1 VSQAPP
7 QLARLIRPASA
18 LVLTILA
25 VLGPGHSYAAMGRPT
40 PQQTEDA
47 FIKAAQAAA
56 GAGDVNS
63 AVAYYRR
70 AAESAPKDPAP
81 LAALG
86 DLMARSGN
94 LGGAVEAYR
103 AAAARAPADWRY
115 DLELG
120 RLALRLNRPQD
131 ALAHFETVR
140 REHPEPAAWNGLG
153 VCYDLMGDHTRA
165 QGAYA
170 EGLKAA
176 PGDATLRN
184 NLGLSQA
191 LAGQFPEAIAT
202 LTALASSPQASSR
215 YRLNLALAYGLAGD
229 DEKAAAAAREDLGQS
244 DIDSNR
250 RYYQTLRALGDR
262 ARSEAILGAG
272 TSNGPTPISQ
282 GPQPH

>member
-1 VSQAPP
+1 MTRCA
-7 QLARLIRPASA
+7 AA
-18 LVLTILA
+18 LVAA
-25 VLGPGHSYAAMGRPT
+25 VLGLLGPGRALAAMGRAS

-56 GAGDVNS
+56 GAGDLNS

-70 AAESAPKDPAP
+70 AAEAAPKDPAP

-86 DLMARSGN
+86 ELMAREGS

-103 AAAARAPADWRY
+103 GAAARSPADWRY
-115 DLELG
+115 DLALG

-131 ALAHFETVR
+131 ALTHFETVR

-153 VCYDLMGDHTRA
+153 VSYDLMGEHDRA
-165 QGAYA
+165 QGAYG

-191 LAGQFPEAIAT
+191 LAGHFPEAIGT
-202 LTALASSPQASSR
+202 LTALVASPQASTR

-250 RYYQTLRALGDR
+250 RYYQTLRALGDH
-262 ARSEAILGAG
+262 ARSEAILGSGTAG
-272 TSNGPTPISQ
+272 SQ
-282 GPQPH
+282 PADPATHPPR

>member
-1 VSQAPP
+1 MVTV
-7 QLARLIRPASA
+7 LAL
-18 LVLTILA
+18 
-25 VLGPGHSYAAMGRPT
+25 LGPGHAPAAMGRAS

-56 GAGDVNS
+56 GAGDLNS

-70 AAESAPKDPAP
+70 AAEAAPKDPAP

-86 DLMARSGN
+86 DLMARTGA

-103 AAAARAPADWRY
+103 GAAARAPADWRF

-131 ALAHFETVR
+131 ALTHFETVR

-153 VCYDLMGDHTRA
+153 VSYDLMGDHARA
-165 QGAYA
+165 QDAYG

-191 LAGQFPEAIAT
+191 LAGNFPEAIAT
-202 LTALASSPQASSR
+202 LSALVSSPQASTR

-229 DEKAAAAAREDLGQS
+229 DEKAAGAAREDLGQA

-250 RYYQTLRALGDR
+250 QYYQTLRALGDHG
-262 ARSEAILGAG
+262 RSEAILGAG
-272 TSNGPTPISQ
+272 SATPS
-282 GPQPH
+282 PAAPVTH